1 MSRRVATTRRRA
13 PTRGAA
19 PSPPARGLARLAP
32 GALVPRGHRIEEDL
46 TLPIRSGSWRPARE
60 SPSGVALRRHD
71 RVSRGAMGRASAH
84 LDVPVG
90 WPLFPV
96 ERHGV
101 TFDARPGELR
111 RAHVRRDLDRDRIDL
126 R

>member
-32 GALVPRGHRIEEDL
+32 GALAPRGHRIADDL

-60 SPSGVALRRHD
+60 IPSGVALGRHD
-71 RVSRGAMGRASAH
+71 RAGRGAILRASAH

-96 ERHGV
+96 ERPGV
-101 TFDARPGELR
+101 TFGDRPGELPP
-111 RAHVRRDLDRDRIDL
+111 AHVRGDLDRYRIDL